1 MINDYSLDILNQK
14 WYNTSMNKK
23 IQVLFYK
30 TPAGNEPVSE
40 WLLSLELEDI
50 KTVEYGWPIGM
61 PVSRSLGN
69 GLYEVRSN
77 ISSKRI
83 ARVIF
88 TIIDGY
94 MILLN
99 SFIKKTQKTPQN
111 EIDLALKRAK
121 EIKCN

>member
-1 MINDYSLDILNQK
+1 MD
-14 WYNTSMNKK
+14 KK
-23 IQVLFYK
+23 ITVVFYK
-30 TPAGNEPVSE
+30 TPSGNEPVRE
-40 WLLSLELEDI
+40 WLLSLNLEDKKILGADI

-83 ARVIF
+83 ARVLF
-88 TIIDGY
+88 IIVDNY
-94 MILLN
+94 MVLLN
-99 SFIKKTQKTPQN
+99 GFIKKTQKTPKA

-121 EIKCN
+121 EIK

>member
-1 MINDYSLDILNQK
+1 MVQLG
-14 WYNTSMNKK
+14 MNKK
-23 IQVLFYK
+23 IQVVFYK
-30 TPAGNEPVSE
+30 TPAGNEPVRE
-40 WLLSLELEDI
+40 WLLSLDLEDKKILGSDI

-61 PVSRSLGN
+61 PVSRFLGN

-88 TIIDGY
+88 TIIDRY

-99 SFIKKTQKTPQN
+99 GFIKKTQKTPQN

-121 EIKCN
+121 EIK

>member
-1 MINDYSLDILNQK
+1 MVQSDMY
-14 WYNTSMNKK
+14 KK
-23 IQVLFYK
+23 INVFFYK
-30 TPAGNEPVSE
+30 TPAGNEPVRE
-40 WLLSLELEDI
+40 WILSLDLEDKKILGSDI

-88 TIIDGY
+88 TIIDSY

-99 SFIKKTQKTPQN
+99 GFIKKTQKTPQRSQ
-111 EIDLALKRAK
+111 IPLDAVLPLRTLGLHA
-121 EIKCN
+121 

>member
-1 MINDYSLDILNQK
+1 MVQYDMD
-14 WYNTSMNKK
+14 KK
-23 IQVLFYK
+23 ITVIFYK
-30 TPAGNEPVSE
+30 SASGNEPVRE
-40 WLLSLELEDI
+40 FLQALSAEDKLSIGTDI

-69 GLYEVRSN
+69 KLYEIRSN

-88 TIIDGY
+88 TIIDNY

-99 SFIKKTQKTPQN
+99 GFIKKTQQTPKE
-111 EIDLALKRAK
+111 EISLAVKRMK
-121 EIKCN
+121 EIQ

>member
-1 MINDYSLDILNQK
+1 MS
-14 WYNTSMNKK
+14 KK
-23 IQVLFYK
+23 INVVFYK
-30 TPAGNEPVSE
+30 TLSGNEPVRE
-40 WLLSLELEDI
+40 WLLSLSVEDKKVLGADI

-61 PVSRSLGN
+61 PITRSLGS

-88 TIIDGY
+88 TIIDNY

-99 SFIKKTQKTPQN
+99 GFIKKTQKTPKS
-111 EIDLALKRAK
+111 EIDLALKRARD
-121 EIKCN
+121 IK